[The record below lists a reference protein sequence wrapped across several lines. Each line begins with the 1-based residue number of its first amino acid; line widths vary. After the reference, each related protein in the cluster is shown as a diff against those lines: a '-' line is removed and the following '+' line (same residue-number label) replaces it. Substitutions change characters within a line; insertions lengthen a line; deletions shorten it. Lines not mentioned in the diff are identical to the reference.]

1 MVCYV
6 RELAFIK
13 CILLHAGFSLE
24 MYVSQQRI
32 WWQKQNE
39 FKRTVLFVL
48 DTVVTNYIEIE
59 RDEL

>member
-1 MVCYV
+1 
-6 RELAFIK
+6 
-13 CILLHAGFSLE
+13 

>member
-1 MVCYV
+1 
-6 RELAFIK
+6 
-13 CILLHAGFSLE
+13 

-48 DTVVTNYIEIE
+48 DIVVTNYIEIE